1 MVGSQAEAALARG
14 VRTQVMGGKVKE
26 DAMEMMKARNVPMRP
41 RRAARPRRR
50 APILK
55 WLTPIALR
63 VPISDNRSR
72 TLEKAR

>member
-1 MVGSQAEAALARG
+1 MVGSQAEVALARG
-14 VRTQVMGGKVKE
+14 VRIQVIGGKVKE
-26 DAMEMMKARNVPMRP
+26 EAMETMKARIVPMRP

-50 APILK
+50 APIFK

-63 VPISDNRSR
+63 VPISGKRSR

>member
-14 VRTQVMGGKVKE
+14 VRAQVMGGKVKE
-26 DAMEMMKARNVPMRP
+26 DAMEMMKASNVPMRP

-50 APILK
+50 VPILK

-63 VPISDNRSR
+63 VPISGKRSR